1 MSELHA
7 ALALRYPGFEL
18 NVDLHLP
25 AQGVSVLL
33 GPSGCGKTS
42 VLRAM
47 AGLTRAQGR
56 VALGDD
62 TWQDDERG
70 RPFVPTHQR
79 PIGVV
84 FQEASLFPHLTV
96 RGNLDYGRRR
106 VPQALQRIHLDEA
119 VNLLGIGHLLHRS
132 PDRLSGG
139 ERQRVAIAR
148 ALLTSPRLL
157 LMDEPLSAL
166 DGPRK
171 AEILPYLERLNREL
185 DLPMVY
191 VTHAHDEAA
200 RLADHLVLMAGGQ
213 VQASGPAD
221 ELMVNLS
228 LSSNPQDAAALL
240 TAQVV
245 SHDEAYGQTR
255 LAIGAHHLWVG
266 LLRQA
271 VGSRVRVRVLARD
284 VSVALSRAPDSSIS
298 NIVPAVLEAMREDG
312 VDTVTLRLRLA
323 GEGES
328 HGASMLLARITR
340 RSAHGLGL
348 HLGMAV
354 YAQIKGVA
362 LIGDH

>member
-7 ALALRYPGFEL
+7 AVSLRYPGFDL
-18 NVDLHLP
+18 AVDLCLP

-42 VLRAM
+42 VLRAI

-56 VALGDD
+56 VALGDEI
-62 TWQDDERG
+62 WQDDERG
-70 RPFVPTHQR
+70 CPFVPTHQR

-96 RGNLDYGRRR
+96 QGNLDYGRRR
-106 VPQALQRIHLDEA
+106 VPPGLQRIQLDEA
-119 VNLLGIGHLLHRS
+119 VHLLGIDHLLHRS

-185 DLPMVY
+185 GLPMVY

-213 VQASGPAD
+213 VRASGPAD
-221 ELMVNLS
+221 ALMVNLS
-228 LSSNPQDAAALL
+228 LGPDPQDAAALL

-245 SHDEAYGQTR
+245 AHDEAYGQTR
-255 LAIGAHHLWVG
+255 LAVGAHHLWVG
-266 LLRQA
+266 LLKQA
-271 VGSRVRVRVLARD
+271 VGNRVRVRVLARD

-298 NIVPAVLEAMREDG
+298 NIVPTVLEAMREDG
-312 VDTVTLRLRLA
+312 VDTVTLRLRLD
-323 GEGES
+323 GEGEET
-328 HGASMLLARITR
+328 AMLLARVTR

-362 LIGDH
+362 LIGDR